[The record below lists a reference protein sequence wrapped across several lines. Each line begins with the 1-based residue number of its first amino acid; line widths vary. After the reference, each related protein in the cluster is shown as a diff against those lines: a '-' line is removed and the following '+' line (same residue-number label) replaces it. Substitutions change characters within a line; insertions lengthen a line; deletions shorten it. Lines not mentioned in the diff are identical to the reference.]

1 LHSGFYFEKFRILED
16 PALLRL
22 FSRDLSRF
30 FRRFS
35 PDRVA
40 GPFTG
45 GAILAYEVARIMG
58 IRAAYAEKGEN
69 GRVFRRGF
77 NLSGERVVVVDDV
90 LTTGRSL
97 TETVRAV
104 EEAGGEVVA
113 VGVMVKRGEYGGR
126 YPFHSVLELNFPT
139 YSPRE
144 CPLCAS
150 GLPITSPG
158 KGGV

>member
-1 LHSGFYFEKFRILED
+1 MHSEFYFEKFRILED

-30 FRRFS
+30 FRDFG
-35 PDRVA
+35 PDRVV

-45 GAILAYEVARIMG
+45 GAILAYEVARVMG
-58 IRAAYAEKGEN
+58 IRAAYSEKVEG
-69 GRVFRRGF
+69 GRTFRRGF

-97 TETVRAV
+97 METVRAV
-104 EEAGGEVVA
+104 EEVGGEVVA
-113 VGVMVKRGEYGGR
+113 VGVMVKRGEYRGP
-126 YPFHSVLELNFPT
+126 YPFHYVLELDFPA
-139 YSPRE
+139 YRPDE

-150 GLPITSPG
+150 GVPITSPG
-158 KGGV
+158 RGGV